1 MPSVMCCLYSH
12 VNICHNLIRCLF
24 RTCGVNSVVEW
35 TNLFVY
41 VHNIWF
47 IKSAHCSSGLIRLS
61 NISLKVQIILSANS
75 GWSLDGMYVIWRSV
89 KYFWK
94 SPLFFIAPSPSVMIT
109 FRGPPIL
116 LMHSMN
122 PKATSLSVFPF
133 IGTIA
138 QYFKTSQYIAFPPR
152 TAGSWYVYLQQNYL
166 PHELASSAQHIYWQ
180 LLHIILLL

>member
-1 MPSVMCCLYSH
+1 MPSVMFCFYSH
-12 VNICHNLIRCLF
+12 VNICPNLIRFLS
-24 RTCGVNSVVEW
+24 RTCGVISVVEW
-35 TNLFVY
+35 TNLFVK
-41 VHNIWF
+41 VNDIWF
-47 IKSAHCSSGLIRLS
+47 IKSVHFSSGLIRLS
-61 NISLKVQIILSANS
+61 NISLIVQNILSANS
-75 GWSLDGMYVIWRSV
+75 GWPPDGMYVIWRSV

-152 TAGSWYVYLQQNYL
+152 TAGSWYVWWKQ
-166 PHELASSAQHIYWQ
+166 I
-180 LLHIILLL
+180 